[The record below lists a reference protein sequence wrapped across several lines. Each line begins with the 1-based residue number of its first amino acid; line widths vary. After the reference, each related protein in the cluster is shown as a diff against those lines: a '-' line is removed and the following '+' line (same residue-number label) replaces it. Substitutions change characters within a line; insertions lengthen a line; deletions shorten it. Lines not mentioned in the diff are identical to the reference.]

1 MPRRY
6 SINNLFFNA
15 KFHPHFFAFHLF
27 PYFAVEGMNTNI
39 PVLESPAMPAIRR
52 VKNRVEED
60 IDEFLDNVE
69 EFKTFVDELNDY
81 KWRLT
86 DKEKDFLEL
95 VLELS
100 RRLEKDA
107 AFIETTTTVFDCYTE
122 LEDALGEKITV
133 TKDSINL
140 QEESLYLNISAEEV
154 VVNRIEALEKELRP
168 LMKRKRNIQMDIQY
182 DVARL
187 IRTRSSLARL
197 KEKMDRLHDDQD
209 KICFDL
215 DVAKR
220 YKGEIEDLQASA
232 VAAAYTVA

>member
-1 MPRRY
+1 
-6 SINNLFFNA
+6 
-15 KFHPHFFAFHLF
+15 
-27 PYFAVEGMNTNI
+27 
-39 PVLESPAMPAIRR
+39 MPAIRR

-60 IDEFLDNVE
+60 IEELLDNVG

-86 DKEKDFLEL
+86 DKEKAFLEL

-100 RRLEKDA
+100 MRLEKDA

-140 QEESLYLNISAEEV
+140 HEESLYLNISAEEV

-168 LMKRKRNIQMDIQY
+168 LMKRKRNLQMDIQY

>member
-1 MPRRY
+1 MD
-6 SINNLFFNA
+6 
-15 KFHPHFFAFHLF
+15 
-27 PYFAVEGMNTNI
+27 TTI

-52 VKNRVEED
+52 VKCRLEED
-60 IDEFLDNVE
+60 IEELLDNVE

-86 DKEKDFLEL
+86 DDEKAFLEL

-100 RRLEKDA
+100 KRLEKDA

-122 LEDALGEKITV
+122 FEDALEQKIAA
-133 TKDSINL
+133 TKDNIDL
-140 QEESLYLNISAEEV
+140 EEESLYLNMSVEEAV
-154 VVNRIEALEKELRP
+154 ENRIEALEKELRP
-168 LMKRKRNIQMDIQY
+168 LVKRKRNLQMDIQY

-187 IRTRSSLARL
+187 IGTRSSLACLR
-197 KEKMDRLHDDQD
+197 EKADRLHDDQE
-209 KICFDL
+209 KISFDL

-220 YKGEIEDLQASA
+220 YKGEIEDLQVRV